1 MVTVTPERQLWWD
14 LGVDWIQRLT
24 ADRVGHLTK
33 HPSYESQRCGSN
45 SNLVLRAVIK
55 AMQHIR
61 FAITTTITGW

>member
-14 LGVDWIQRLT
+14 LGVDWIKRLT
-24 ADRVGHLTK
+24 ADRVGHWTK

-45 SNLVLRAVIK
+45 SNLVLGAVIK
-55 AMQHIR
+55 AMQHIV